1 MNNATADW
9 LYHLGASALDDARIA
24 LLALLL
30 ITAAVIDFRTF
41 RIPNWL
47 TAGGLLIGLALNTAG
62 SIRALDGLL
71 WALGGAAVG
80 LAILLPLYL
89 LRVMGAGDV
98 KLMAM
103 VGAFLGLSQIMPAL
117 LFVFVT
123 GGIAAI
129 VFALAN
135 KKLARLAAN
144 LRNIVQG
151 VAFSVLAGQP
161 PAAMAPGASIGKLP
175 YGVSISA
182 GTIVYL
188 ATRQFGFL

>member
-1 MNNATADW
+1 MTNAAADW
-9 LYHLGASALDDARIA
+9 IHHLAGSALDDARIA

-30 ITAAVIDFRTF
+30 IAAAAIDWRTF

-47 TAGGLLIGLALNTAG
+47 TAGGLVIGLALNTAG
-62 SIRALDGLL
+62 ALRPLDGLL

-80 LAILLPLYL
+80 LLIPLPLYAF
-89 LRVMGAGDV
+89 RVMGAGDV

-103 VGAFLGLSQIMPAL
+103 AGAFLGLGHVFPAL

-123 GGIAAI
+123 GGIAAM
-129 VFALAN
+129 VFAFAHNRLP
-135 KKLARLAAN
+135 RLAAN

-151 VAFSVLAGQP
+151 TAFSVFAGQP
-161 PAAMAPGASIGKLP
+161 PTGMVPGASIGKLP

-182 GTIVYL
+182 GTILYL
-188 ATRQFGFL
+188 AAWQLGYL